1 MSTNSRNMISI
12 GENNCKEVGSTSLH
26 STLLNL
32 GMANT
37 AAGYSLNA
45 EDDYKAMVCL
55 FLGGGNDSFNM
66 LAPID
71 SNEYKDYAT
80 VRGDLAISKGQFL
93 PLKPNQGDGRN
104 FGLHPSMPE
113 LKSLFDNGKLSF
125 VSNVGT
131 LVEPTNLQS
140 YENGTARLPS
150 GLYSHSDQIM
160 QWQTSIPDK
169 QTPFGWGGRAAD
181 LLHSMNS
188 NDNISMNISL
198 SGSNVFQAGNQTV
211 EYSVG
216 PLGNGSIGVTGFGGE
231 GTFNQ
236 LRTAAIESMIDLHY
250 ENLFQQAFIDINRNA
265 ISAHEQFSSSLAEA
279 DPLSTTFSPNL
290 ISQSFEM
297 VARTISARKSLG
309 MRRQT
314 FFIMFGGWD
323 HHDEVLNNQIAM
335 LSIVSKALSEFSE
348 AIDSLGLGEN
358 VLTFTSSDFGR
369 TLTSNGKGSDHAWG
383 GNQIVMGGPI
393 QGGQIHGEYPS
404 LYAGNQL
411 DTGRG
416 RLIPTISCDEYFAEM
431 ALWFGVDPS
440 ELDTVFPNIG
450 RFYSP
455 NSGRGPVGF
464 LDLA

>member
-1 MSTNSRNMISI
+1 MSKTTPTTASI
-12 GENNCKEVGSTSLH
+12 GEGNCSEVGSASLH

-32 GMANT
+32 GMTNT
-37 AAGYSLNA
+37 AAGAALQA
-45 EDDYKAMVCL
+45 QDDYKALVCL

-66 LAPID
+66 LAPLE
-71 SNEYKDYAT
+71 NGEYADYAAI
-80 VRGDLAISKGQFL
+80 RSDLAISKGEFL
-93 PLKPNQGDGRN
+93 ALNPVGAGGRS

-113 LKSLFDNGKLSF
+113 VKTLFDGGKLSF

-131 LVEPTNLQS
+131 LVEPTTLNS
-140 YENGTARLPS
+140 YENGTAKLPS

-160 QWQTSIPDK
+160 QWQTSVPDR
-169 QTPFGWGGRAAD
+169 QTPYGWGGRTAD
-181 LLHSMNS
+181 LLHSLNS

-198 SGSNVFQAGNQTV
+198 SGSNVFQAGKQTV
-211 EYSVG
+211 EYAIG
-216 PLGNGSIGVTGFGGE
+216 PQGNGSIGITGFGKG

-250 ENLFQQAFIDINRNA
+250 ENLFQQAFVDINRNA
-265 ISAHEQFSSSLAEA
+265 IAAHEQFSSALGSAAPLAV
-279 DPLSTTFSPNL
+279 SFSPNFV
-290 ISQSFEM
+290 SRSFEM
-297 VARTISARKSLG
+297 IARTISARKALG

-335 LSIVSKALSEFSE
+335 LSIVSKALSEFSS

-358 VLTFTSSDFGR
+358 VVTFTSSDFGR
-369 TLTSNGKGSDHAWG
+369 TLTSNGRGSDHAWG

-393 QGGQIHGEYPS
+393 RGGQVHGDYPS
-404 LYAGNQL
+404 LRAGNDL

-416 RLIPTISCDEYFAEM
+416 RLIPSISCDEYFAEL

-440 ELDTVFPNIG
+440 ELDTVFPNIK

-455 NSGRGPVGF
+455 SAGQAPVGF
-464 LDLA
+464 LNLT